1 MVGWLDIPD
10 ELGYILIGGIIE
22 YFRDNSFLK
31 SSEDYLKKTEKKSQ
45 YVSHSN
51 ICIIL
56 KKHRQSL

>member
-51 ICIIL
+51 NCII
-56 KKHRQSL
+56 